1 MRWVVLALLLYFGAT
16 IFVVFFFPILAHRTY
31 FSENALLTNAAQP
44 IYSQADVQLAQYVLQ
59 RFKGAEAGA
68 LTAPSEGALSRADPV
83 SVLLSAARDA
93 GLDAETHQFDMH
105 LSTEAFVRR
114 FPGRAVKEDSAP
126 VTVPGTN
133 VVALLRAPRGEGKEA
148 VVLHAEYTDADA
160 DEHHLAEGDGSAAVL
175 VSLMQVRVLAR
186 SRVSCR
192 LCRLVPAGCARNV

>member
-93 GLDAETHQFDMH
+93 GLDAETHQFGMH

-114 FPGRAVKEDSAP
+114 FPGRAVKDSAS

-192 LCRLVPAGCARNV
+192 LCRLVPAGCARNA